1 VFSLKINFFPSSPS
15 SVLIP
20 NTKDYS
26 QSNSHVQTSNNQL
39 KLSKMRQLISDN
51 APKVADQQTNSINI
65 KTGEVKNIGSVDGTP
80 LNVSFDP
87 SNGMMST
94 SFSIPIGP
102 IISGTTA
109 TPEQQFAANAA
120 SSHTRAQIDK
130 AGSICNRF
138 RFLYSVANGSMSV
151 NQYNA
156 IDLGQNTMSTSELLT
171 SLGID
176 VNKSFSFNGNGFSLD
191 DQGDLHALLSASPLN
206 VNTSPIKDN
215 PHFAAY
221 TRLALGVPARNQLAN
236 SKSNPA
242 TNLSFTDFMQ
252 DLKQDKIINKNYSR
266 VLPQNEVYTSE
277 MNARLNNN
285 KEFELQTLSVIE
297 KAYAIG
303 LVNSNGMLSR
313 YDVK

>member
-1 VFSLKINFFPSSPS
+1 MP
-15 SVLIP
+15 IP
-20 NTKDYS
+20 PI
-26 QSNSHVQTSNNQL
+26 HG
-39 KLSKMRQLISDN
+39 
-51 APKVADQQTNSINI
+51 PC
-65 KTGEVKNIGSVDGTP
+65 IG
-80 LNVSFDP
+80 
-87 SNGMMST
+87 
-94 SFSIPIGP
+94 
-102 IISGTTA
+102 TA
-109 TPEQQFAANAA
+109 TPEDQFAGEV
-120 SSHTRAQIDK
+120 SLSHSGAQRIK
-130 AGSICNRF
+130 ADSIVSRF
-138 RFLYSVANGSMSV
+138 KLLNSVANGSMSV
-151 NQYNA
+151 NQYNST
-156 IDLGQNTMSTSELLT
+156 DLGQGSMSTSELLT

-176 VNKSFSFNGNGFSLD
+176 ASKSFSFNGNSFSLD
-191 DQGDLHALLSASPLN
+191 SQGDLHALLPASPLN